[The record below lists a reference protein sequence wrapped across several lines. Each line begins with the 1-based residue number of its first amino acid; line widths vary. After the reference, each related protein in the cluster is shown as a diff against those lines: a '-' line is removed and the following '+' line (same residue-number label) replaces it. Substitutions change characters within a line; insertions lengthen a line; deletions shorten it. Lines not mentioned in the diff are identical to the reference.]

1 MSKKKQASISLN
13 VHKYTN
19 LKYLQSS
26 AESLWNTTFIQPF
39 FPPIEKLFKTSLLEN
54 FSEYGL
60 KFSSEIIN
68 IVSEN
73 TISTIGGKNIDVHK
87 KISMILNPFKLME
100 GSYGTNLSL
109 PSSIEQSTSAHNKIQ
124 NYNNAAYIGSLI
136 SASLAA
142 SESHHFPEIYGVFTG
157 LRKSHTID
165 ISDDYE
171 DLCDRSWFSNNMGNT
186 FTLKLNE
193 NIESADEFK
202 HTRSMR
208 PSIQLGE
215 SISMDFNEV
224 EGIQSNSEIANM
236 TPLFNDTLKDDSE
249 SDSSSV
255 STSYIFAIKSCDSS
269 INSHD
274 EEEFEYDEDEE
285 NGDEPFAWATFSNV
299 PVQIT
304 LMEKCKGTLYELITL
319 NSESYK
325 HEAWFAQI
333 ILALAFAQNKF
344 SFVHN
349 DLHANNVMYIET
361 TEEFLYYNCGG
372 TFFKIPTYGYL
383 IKIIDFERS
392 SFSLKLVGLKE
403 SKFFMSDQFSIDEE
417 AGGQYNCEPFYNS
430 KFPLIKPNFSFD
442 LVRLATS
449 LFWDL
454 FPEGPLKENNSL
466 LFKLFMKWLTLDDGS
481 SILFGKKEPTHDRF
495 HGFHLYKAIAR
506 LSNNSIPRKE
516 IMEFKELFSITE
528 IPADKKVC
536 LID

>member
-1 MSKKKQASISLN
+1 MSKKKQGSIFLN

-19 LKYLQSS
+19 LKCIQSS
-26 AESLWNTTFIQPF
+26 AESLWNTTSIQPF

-60 KFSSEIIN
+60 KFPSEITN

-73 TISTIGGKNIDVHK
+73 TISTIGGKNINIHK
-87 KISMILNPFKLME
+87 KMSMILNPFKLME

-136 SASLAA
+136 AASLAA
-142 SESHHFPEIYGVFTG
+142 SGSHHFPEIYGIFTG
-157 LRKSHTID
+157 LRKLHTID

-193 NIESADEFK
+193 NIENASEFK

-215 SISMDFNEV
+215 SISMDFSELD
-224 EGIQSNSEIANM
+224 GIQSNSEIANM
-236 TPLFNDTLKDDSE
+236 SPLFNDTIKDDSE

-269 INSHD
+269 IMS
-274 EEEFEYDEDEE
+274 EEEDFEYDEDNE
-285 NGDEPFAWATFSNV
+285 NNEGFVWASFSNV

-304 LMEKCKGTLYELITL
+304 LMEKCKGTLFELITL
-319 NSESYK
+319 NTESYK

-333 ILALAFAQNKF
+333 ILALAFAQSKF

-361 TEEFLYYNCGG
+361 TEEFFYYNCGG

-392 SFSLKLVGLKE
+392 SFSLKLIGLKE
-403 SKFFMSDQFSIDEE
+403 SKFFMSDQFCIDEE

-430 KFPLIKPNFSFD
+430 KFPLVKPNFSFD
-442 LVRLATS
+442 LVRLTTS

-454 FPEGPLKENNSL
+454 FPEGPYQENNSL

-481 SILFGKKEPTHDRF
+481 SVLFGKKEPTHDRF

-506 LSNNSIPRKE
+506 LCNNAIPRKE
-516 IMEFKELFSITE
+516 IMEFKQLFSITE
-528 IPADKKVC
+528 IPVDKKVC
-536 LID
+536 LIE

>member
-1 MSKKKQASISLN
+1 MSKKKQGSISLN

-26 AESLWNTTFIQPF
+26 AESYWNTTSIQPF

-60 KFSSEIIN
+60 KFPSEITN

-73 TISTIGGKNIDVHK
+73 TISILGGKNINVHK

-142 SESHHFPEIYGVFTG
+142 SGSHHFPEIYGIFTG

-193 NIESADEFK
+193 NIESASEFK

-215 SISMDFNEV
+215 SITMDFSEV

-236 TPLFNDTLKDDSE
+236 SPLFNDTIKDDSE
-249 SDSSSV
+249 SDCSSV
-255 STSYIFAIKSCDSS
+255 STSYIFEIRSCNSS
-269 INSHD
+269 IVSEEDD
-274 EEEFEYDEDEE
+274 ESFEYDD
-285 NGDEPFAWATFSNV
+285 DEPFAWASFSNV

-304 LMEKCKGTLYELITL
+304 LMEKCKGTFFELITL
-319 NSESYK
+319 NTESYK

-333 ILALAFAQNKF
+333 ILALAFAQSKF

-361 TEEFLYYNCGG
+361 IEEYLYYNCSG

-392 SFSLKLVGLKE
+392 SFSLKLLGLKE
-403 SKFFMSDQFSIDEE
+403 SKFFISDQFCIDEE

-442 LVRLATS
+442 LVRLTTS
-449 LFWDL
+449 IFWDL
-454 FPEGPLKENNSL
+454 FPEGPLKENNSF

-481 SILFGKKEPTHDRF
+481 SILFGKKEPQHDRF

-506 LSNNSIPRKE
+506 LCNNAIPRKE
-516 IMEFKELFSITE
+516 IMEFKELFSIAE

-536 LID
+536 LIE

>member
-1 MSKKKQASISLN
+1 
-13 VHKYTN
+13 
-19 LKYLQSS
+19 
-26 AESLWNTTFIQPF
+26 
-39 FPPIEKLFKTSLLEN
+39 
-54 FSEYGL
+54 
-60 KFSSEIIN
+60 
-68 IVSEN
+68 
-73 TISTIGGKNIDVHK
+73 
-87 KISMILNPFKLME
+87 
-100 GSYGTNLSL
+100 
-109 PSSIEQSTSAHNKIQ
+109 
-124 NYNNAAYIGSLI
+124 
-136 SASLAA
+136 
-142 SESHHFPEIYGVFTG
+142 
-157 LRKSHTID
+157 
-165 ISDDYE
+165 
-171 DLCDRSWFSNNMGNT
+171 MGNT

-193 NIESADEFK
+193 KIESADEFK

-215 SISMDFNEV
+215 SISMDFNEL
-224 EGIQSNSEIANM
+224 ESIQTDSKIASM
-236 TPLFNDTLKDDSE
+236 SPLFNDTIKDDSE

-269 INSHD
+269 IMSE
-274 EEEFEYDEDEE
+274 EEEFEYDEDED

-304 LMEKCKGTLYELITL
+304 LMEKCKGTFFELITL
-319 NSESYK
+319 NTESYK

-333 ILALAFAQNKF
+333 ILALTFAQSKF

-361 TEEFLYYNCGG
+361 TEEFFYYNCGG
-372 TFFKIPTYGYL
+372 TFFKVPTYGYL

-403 SKFFMSDQFSIDEE
+403 SKFFMSDQFSLDEE

-442 LVRLATS
+442 LVRLTTS

-481 SILFGKKEPTHDRF
+481 SILFSKKEPTHDRF

-506 LSNNSIPRKE
+506 LSNNAIPRKE

-536 LID
+536 LIE

>member
-1 MSKKKQASISLN
+1 MSKKKQGTISLN

-26 AESLWNTTFIQPF
+26 AESLWNTTSIQPF

-54 FSEYGL
+54 FSEYGI
-60 KFSSEIIN
+60 KFSSEITN
-68 IVSEN
+68 IVSED
-73 TISTIGGKNIDVHK
+73 TISILGGKNIQIHK

-109 PSSIEQSTSAHNKIQ
+109 PSSFEQSTSAHNKIQ

-136 SASLAA
+136 SVALSV
-142 SESHHFPEIYGVFTG
+142 SGSHHFPETYGIFTG

-171 DLCDRSWFSNNMGNT
+171 DLCDRSWFSQNMGNT
-186 FTLKLNE
+186 FTLKLND
-193 NIESADEFK
+193 NIENSSEFNY
-202 HTRSMR
+202 TRSMR

-215 SISMDFNEV
+215 SIIMDFNEV

-236 TPLFNDTLKDDSE
+236 SPLFNDTIKDDNE

-255 STSYIFAIKSCDSS
+255 STSYIFEIRSCDSS
-269 INSHD
+269 IVSD
-274 EEEFEYDEDEE
+274 EEEDDD
-285 NGDEPFAWATFSNV
+285 GEPFAWASFSNV

-304 LMEKCKGTLYELITL
+304 LMEKCQGTFFELITL
-319 NSESYK
+319 NTESYK

-333 ILALAFAQNKF
+333 ILALAFAQSKF
-344 SFVHN
+344 LFVHN
-349 DLHANNVMYIET
+349 DLHANNVMYTET
-361 TEEFLYYNCGG
+361 TEEFFYYNCGG

-403 SKFFMSDQFSIDEE
+403 PKFFMSDQFSLDEE
-417 AGGQYNCEPFYNS
+417 AGGQYNYEPFYNS
-430 KFPLIKPNFSFD
+430 KFPIIKPNFSFD
-442 LVRLATS
+442 LVRLTTS
-449 LFWDL
+449 IFWDL
-454 FPEGPLKENNSL
+454 FPEGPYKENNSL

-481 SILFGKKEPTHDRF
+481 SILFGKNEPKHDRF
-495 HGFHLYKAIAR
+495 HGFHLYKAISR
-506 LSNNSIPRKE
+506 LCNNAIPRKE

-528 IPADKKVC
+528 IPVDKKAL
-536 LID
+536 LIDF